1 MDRVI
6 LHCDCN
12 SFYAGVECLYHPEL
26 RGKPVAVGGDESQ
39 RHGII
44 LTKTPE
50 AKRYGVKT
58 GEAIW
63 QAKQK
68 CPKLI
73 VVPAHYDLYMHH
85 SQLAREIYNRYTDR
99 VEPFGLDE
107 CWLDVTGSTGL
118 FGSGP
123 AIAEEI
129 RQTIKRELG
138 ITVSIGVSWNK
149 VFAKLGSDYKK
160 PDAVT
165 VIDRDNYR
173 AKFWPLPAS
182 DLLYVGPATT
192 RRLAK
197 YGVHTIGQLAGMDEV
212 FLRRTFGKWG
222 GYLWAFANGHDI
234 SSVALNNHE
243 SPIKSVGNS
252 MTTYRDVVS
261 QDEAWQVLLNLSE
274 SVARRLREN
283 GFRARTVELSVRDN
297 DMQWFSCQGK
307 LSETSCTSAALATA
321 AMRLFREK
329 YRFSRPLRALGV
341 RACDLVSMGSGLQ
354 LSLDGDAQRQARWE
368 TIESCVDGLR
378 RRFGWYSVKRAS
390 LVGADIVG
398 EADPLTHVV
407 HPVGYFGR

>member
-12 SFYAGVECLYHPEL
+12 SFYASVECLYHPEL
-26 RGKPVAVGGDESQ
+26 RGKPVAVGGDEAQ

-50 AKRYGVKT
+50 AKRYGVQT

-73 VVPAHYDLYMHH
+73 VIPAHYDLYMHH
-85 SQLAREIYNRYTDR
+85 SQLAREVYNRYTDR

-107 CWLDVTGSTGL
+107 CWLDLTGNVGQL
-118 FGSGP
+118 ENGP
-123 AIAEEI
+123 AIAESI
-129 RQTIKRELG
+129 RQAIKRELG

-165 VIDRDNYR
+165 VINRDNYQ
-173 AKFWPLPAS
+173 AKFWKLPAS

-192 RRLAK
+192 KKLAR
-197 YGVHTIGQLAGMDEV
+197 YGIHTIGQLAEMDEA
-212 FLRRTFGKWG
+212 FLRRVMGKWG
-222 GYLWAFANGHDI
+222 TYLWAFANGHDI
-234 SSVALNNHE
+234 SPVLESGHE
-243 SPIKSVGNS
+243 SPIKSIGNS
-252 MTTYRDVVS
+252 MTTYRDVES
-261 QDEAWQVLLNLSE
+261 DGEAWQVLLNLSE

-283 GFRARTVELSVRDN
+283 GLRARTVEVSVRDN
-297 DMQWFSCQGK
+297 TMDWFGCQGK
-307 LSETSCTSAALATA
+307 LPTVSCTSAALANG
-321 AMRLFREK
+321 AMRLLREK
-329 YRFSRPLRALGV
+329 YHFTRPLRALGV
-341 RACDLVSMGSGLQ
+341 RACDLVSMASGLQ
-354 LSLDGDAQRQARWE
+354 LSFDGDTNRQARWE

-378 RRFGWYSVKRAS
+378 QRFGWDAVKRAS
-390 LVGADIVG
+390 LVNADVIG

-407 HPVGYFGR
+407 HPVGFFGR